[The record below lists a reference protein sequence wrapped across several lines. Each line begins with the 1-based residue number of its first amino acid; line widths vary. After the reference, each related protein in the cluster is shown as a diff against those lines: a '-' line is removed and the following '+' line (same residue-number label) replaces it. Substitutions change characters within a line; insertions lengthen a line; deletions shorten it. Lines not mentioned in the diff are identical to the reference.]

1 MLPIII
7 TNQFFFPLEQKLRLP
22 YFVPDVATNSPSPK
36 NRGAGWGRRATCI
49 KKNVANTLISWFEMC
64 EGEFEGLLFQ
74 SSTHLLSVFST
85 GNQLLGGIT
94 ISNLKFFIGN
104 TLP

>member
-1 MLPIII
+1 
-7 TNQFFFPLEQKLRLP
+7 
-22 YFVPDVATNSPSPK
+22 
-36 NRGAGWGRRATCI
+36 
-49 KKNVANTLISWFEMC
+49 MC